1 MFWRHFLSVEQG
13 HGVSTLQQTHVLHV
27 ITENHAAVGSDAW
40 VDLLALETYFQ
51 ALHLEND
58 AFGFA

>member
-1 MFWRHFLSVEQG
+1 M
-13 HGVSTLQQTHVLHV
+13 
-27 ITENHAAVGSDAW
+27 ITENHGSDAW

-58 AFGFA
+58 AFGFAWGLTAKKQARGLGMLKCVSCDLGGPA